1 MSAELRGPAGIASGA
16 DGSGEKSGHIYTVL
30 SPMAGVTDVSFREI
44 CHEMG
49 ASLTVTEMISAKAV
63 TYGNKNTFKLC
74 TLSDAEHPVSLQL
87 FGSEPDVVAQAA
99 QILSSRVPFDMLDIN
114 MGCPM
119 PKIVNNGEGSALM
132 KDPALAGRIVKAA
145 VGAIDK
151 PVTAKIRS
159 GFDADHV
166 NAVEV
171 ALAVCEAGAEMIT
184 VHGRTREQYYEGKAD
199 WGVIARVKEAVGD
212 GAVVIGN
219 GDIDGID
226 AARKMIGETG
236 CDGIAV
242 GRAARGNPWIFREI
256 KEGRVYRPSPE
267 EKKEMIMKHLKM
279 TIAEKGEYIGIREMR
294 KHIGWYTA
302 GLPDSAKLRVR
313 INQAES
319 FDEMA
324 DLIRLGI

>member
-16 DGSGEKSGHIYTVL
+16 DGSGEKPGHIYTVL

-145 VGAIDK
+145 AGAIDK

-184 VHGRTREQYYEGKAD
+184 VHGRTREQYYEGRAD

-226 AARKMIGETG
+226 AARKMVSETG

-256 KEGRVYRPSPE
+256 KEGRAYRPSAE

-313 INQAES
+313 INQAGS